1 MQLPDHTFLI
11 TGAGSGL
18 GAATA
23 HAFATAGAN
32 IAAVDMNEES
42 LAPLVASHGR
52 RIAPCVAD
60 VTEAKQVEAAVRRAV
75 EHFGALH
82 GVVHCA
88 GILQVSR
95 ILTRGGPH
103 DLAVFRRVVEVNL
116 IGTFNV
122 IRLTAGTMSE
132 NEPSEDGERGVIVTT
147 SSIAFEEGQIGQ
159 IAYSA
164 SKAGVAG
171 MTLPAARELGKFGI
185 RVVSIAPGVFGTAM
199 MKGTPE
205 AVRESLEAQAAFPP
219 RFGRPEE
226 YASLARQIVENPM
239 LNGTVIRLDG
249 AMRMSAK

>member
-1 MQLPDHTFLI
+1 MQLTDHCFLI

-23 HAFATAGAN
+23 TTFAAEGAN
-32 IAAVDMNEES
+32 VVAVDVNEQAVKT
-42 LAPLVASHGR
+42 LAAPLGDHA
-52 RIAPCVAD
+52 AATTMD
-60 VTEAKQVEAAVRRAV
+60 VTDAGQVEAAVKLATER
-75 EHFGALH
+75 FGALH

-95 ILTRGGPH
+95 ILTRQGPH
-103 DLAVFRRVVEVNL
+103 DLDLFRRVIEVNL

-122 IRLTAGTMSE
+122 LRLAAQAMSD
-132 NEPSEDGERGVIVTT
+132 NEPNAEGERGVIVTT
-147 SSIAFEEGQIGQ
+147 ASIAAEEGQIGQ

-199 MKGTPE
+199 MQGAPD
-205 AVRESLEAQAAFPP
+205 AVRESLEAQSAFPP

-226 YASLARQIVENPM
+226 YAALARQIVENAM
-239 LNGTVIRLDG
+239 LNGTTIRLDG
-249 AMRMSAK
+249 AMRMNAK

>member
-1 MQLPDHTFLI
+1 MQIPNHTFLV

-23 HAFATAGAN
+23 DAFASAGAN
-32 IAAVDMNEES
+32 IAAVDVSDDS
-42 LAPLVASHGR
+42 LASLVASHGGR
-52 RIAPCVAD
+52 VAPCVAD
-60 VTEAKQVEAAVRRAV
+60 VTEEKQVQAAIELAIKQ
-75 EHFGALH
+75 FGALH

-95 ILTRGGPH
+95 ILTRQGPH
-103 DLAVFRRVVEVNL
+103 DVDVFRRVVEVNL
-116 IGTFNV
+116 LGTFNV
-122 IRLTAGTMSE
+122 IRLSAGAMSE
-132 NEPSEDGERGVIVTT
+132 NETNDDGERGVIVTT
-147 SSIAFEEGQIGQ
+147 ASIAAEEGQIGQ
-159 IAYSA
+159 VAYSA

-199 MKGTPE
+199 MEGTPD

>member
-1 MQLPDHTFLI
+1 MQLPHHTFLV

-18 GAATA
+18 GAASA
-23 HAFATAGAN
+23 DAFASAGAN
-32 IAAVDMNEES
+32 ITAVDMSEES
-42 LAPLVASHGR
+42 LATLVNSHGGR
-52 RIAPCVAD
+52 VIPCVAD

-88 GILQVSR
+88 GILHVSR
-95 ILTRGGPH
+95 ILTRQGPH
-103 DLAVFRRVVEVNL
+103 DLDVFRRVVEVNL

-122 IRLTAGTMSE
+122 IRLAAGTMSE
-132 NEPSEDGERGVIVTT
+132 NQANDEGERGVIVTT

-199 MKGTPE
+199 MQGTPDT
-205 AVRESLEAQAAFPP
+205 VRESLEAQAAFPP